1 MENEYY
7 YNEAVSRFY
16 DPVYDTLEFLK
27 PAQKFY
33 HDEILNAGGKVLEA
47 GVGTG
52 RIFLPAL
59 NAGADIYG
67 VDFSERML
75 ARLKEKLPEKEHYR
89 IWQEDLRRFD
99 SGKSFSLV
107 IMPFRVF
114 QHMLTIDDQLNTL
127 NRIYNVLDDG
137 GRLIFDVFNPDLK
150 RLINPVS
157 DLLEF
162 DGEYKP
168 GYKLQRYATVDYKH
182 DLQMLDLKFRF
193 VWDENG
199 SEMTDEFVAPMRYFF
214 RYELENLVGR
224 TKFRL
229 ENFYGSFEREEF
241 NSISREQILILRK

>member
-7 YNEAVSRFY
+7 YNEAISRFY

-33 HDEILNAGGKVLEA
+33 QDEISNAEGKILEA

-52 RIFLPAL
+52 RIFVPAL
-59 NAGADIYG
+59 NGGADIYG

-75 ARLKEKLPEKEHYR
+75 ERLKAKIPVNEQYR

-99 SGKSFSLV
+99 SGRSFSLV

-114 QHMLTIDDQLNTL
+114 QHMLTIEDQLNTL
-127 NRIYNVLDDG
+127 NRIYSVLDDG
-137 GRLIFDVFNPDLK
+137 GRLIFDVFNPDIK
-150 RLINPVS
+150 RLLNPVS
-157 DLLEF
+157 NMLEF

-168 GYKLQRYATVDYKH
+168 GFRLQRFATVSYKNE
-182 DLQMLDLKFRF
+182 LQILDLKFRF

-199 SEMTDEFVAPMRYFF
+199 QEKTDEFISPMRYFF

-224 TKFRL
+224 TKFTI
-229 ENFYGSFEREEF
+229 EKFYGSFNREDF
-241 NSISREQILILRK
+241 ASNSKEQILILKK

>member
-7 YNEAVSRFY
+7 YNEAISRFY

-33 HDEILNAGGKVLEA
+33 SEEIKNAGGRILEA
-47 GVGTG
+47 GTGTG
-52 RIFLPAL
+52 RIFVPAL
-59 NAGADIYG
+59 NMGADIYG

-75 ARLKEKLPEKEHYR
+75 ARLKEKIPVSQHYR

-114 QHMLTIDDQLNTL
+114 QHMLTIEDQLNTL
-127 NRIYNVLDDG
+127 NCIYNVLDDG
-137 GRLIFDVFNPDLK
+137 GRLIFDVFNPDIK
-150 RLINPVS
+150 RLLNPVS

-168 GYKLQRYATVDYKH
+168 GSRLQRYVTVSYQNH
-182 DLQMLDLKFRF
+182 LQLLDLKFRF
-193 VWDENG
+193 IWDENG
-199 SEMTDEFVAPMRYFF
+199 REMTDEFTAPMRYFF
-214 RYELENLVGR
+214 RFELENLAGR

-229 ENFYGSFEREEF
+229 ENFYGSFEREDF
-241 NSISREQILILRK
+241 NSSSKEQILVLRK